1 MGFESVIEYVMELIR
16 NTGSLGVFIGVLI
29 ESVLAPIPSP
39 LIIMAAGFIM
49 LPAKVGIF
57 EIIIPLIFTIT
68 LPGAIAS
75 TLGSYIGYGIGYFGG
90 KPLIKRFE
98 WLLGVSWDELDKAA
112 KYFQKG
118 IKDELIILLARA
130 VPIMPLS
137 VFSALA
143 GVLRFEIKKFTLFT
157 FLGTLIRIF
166 ILGIIGWLMGSAYQV
181 AAENIDNLEIIG
193 YVIIAAMVSVGIYF
207 LYKNKKKKQ
216 KNIKKN

>member
-1 MGFESVIEYVMELIR
+1 MGFELVIEYITEMIR

-29 ESVLAPIPSP
+29 ESILAPIPSP

-49 LPAKVGIF
+49 LPSNVSIF
-57 EIIIPLIFTIT
+57 EIMIPLLFTIT

-75 TLGSYIGYGIGYFGG
+75 TLGSYIGYAIGYFGG
-90 KPLIKRFE
+90 KPLIKKFE

-130 VPIMPLS
+130 IPIMPLS
-137 VFSALA
+137 VFSALS

-166 ILGIIGWLMGSAYQV
+166 VLGIIGWLMGSAYEQM
-181 AAENIDNLEIIG
+181 ANRIDSWEIIG
-193 YVIIAAMVSVGIYF
+193 YVIMAAMVGIGIYYLF
-207 LYKNKKKKQ
+207 KNKKRLKKY
-216 KNIKKN
+216 NKK